1 MHWWAFSYS
10 VGSLTLLVRV
20 QNIFKQVLQ
29 EAGLLKQAWYC
40 YTELHCDFS
49 MKIVPHYTQLGRP
62 SHWP

>member
-1 MHWWAFSYS
+1 MVVNALVGLLLLCLFSYS

-49 MKIVPHYTQLGRP
+49 MKIVPY
-62 SHWP
+62 